1 MKTYVELGL
10 AALLAVLVYEK
21 PAFLVNIANSTLG
34 IVVMIVTVAVLA
46 KQFGINAGLLAAII
60 MILLQESYREGAQ
73 GAQQLADRDCGG
85 DAWDSGKA
93 GAGCARNSP
102 NTVSR
107 GNKKIGE
114 SCYMDWD
121 CLPGQKKCT
130 TTKNDNGTPKQCAT
144 KSVCQHG
151 KCQVLCQQGQC
162 PTDEGATSAGQ
173 QELNKIVMAL
183 DKKHE
188 VGSDESFIG
197 GMREGYT
204 STRISLRPSSFPVT
218 GTDQITLSRMLK
230 VNALHA
236 KNAASQ
242 QANGCTN
249 NGGGIAF

>member
-21 PAFLVNIANSTLG
+21 PAFLVNMANSTLG

-73 GAQQLADRDCGG
+73 GAKDSGCNRS
-85 DAWDSGKA
+85 AWDSGKA
-93 GAGCARNSP
+93 PAGCALNSP

-114 SCYMDWD
+114 SCSLDWD

-130 TTKNDNGTPKQCAT
+130 NTKNAGGTPKQCAT
-144 KSVCQHG
+144 KSVCQSG

-162 PTDEGATSAGQ
+162 PNDEGAPSEGQ
-173 QELNKIVMAL
+173 QQLNQIVMAL

-188 VGSDESFIG
+188 IRSDESFIG

-204 STRISLRPSSFPVT
+204 TTTRMTLRPSSFPVT
-218 GTDQITLSRMLK
+218 GTDQMGLDRMLK
-230 VNALHA
+230 LNALHA